1 MDIINEDLDIP
12 TPAQHQP
19 ASNTIINSDFLKFV
33 MNVEN
38 AELKG
43 RDPKTKIWH
52 PHSSPEGG
60 SETVGYGH
68 KLKNGPNVQKHT
80 NLSDKDVVKLLRDDL
95 VEANKKVHQY
105 VEKVYGAKILLNQKQ
120 EEMLTEFAFN
130 LGGLDKFPK
139 FVDGVLRND
148 MNIMKKEFKRNYKTP
163 AGERKTLDRRNQLF
177 YDRFLK

>member
-105 VEKVYGAKILLNQKQ
+105 VEKVYGIKILLNQKQ
-120 EEMLTEFAFN
+120 EEMLTEFVFN

-139 FVDGVLRND
+139 FTEAVLKND
-148 MNIMKKEFKRNYKTP
+148 MPTMRKEYKRFYRGKDQKP
-163 AGERKTLDRRNQLF
+163 IELERRNKLF